1 MSVKVAQESKNL
13 SRVKIPVLVPLAIAL
28 SVLCTAFYVVVSNLS
43 DKHQEDNLVNAVTRF
58 DEQTYQVSQ
67 QQGKLMLH
75 NLLWITDRFKSV
87 RETDSRLIDE
97 HLQELFRASRDSISI
112 SRIMYVSPE
121 LKILGEVWD
130 EQLISQVDS
139 SVMQMAVEE
148 QQPVVDLVLL
158 DNGELLL
165 RAVMPVVV
173 EERLNGYLV
182 MDKPLDKLA
191 NTLALGQNI
200 YMSMLV
206 NKDSLDLESVKRRY
220 RVYSKDL
227 LYNQFSKFLS
237 VNTNNALLDQN
248 AFSGLLENYYD
259 ANVGNEIYYSTGIS
273 VGKRIFDVG
282 VVPISNAS
290 GEIFAHLL
298 IGKDTTKV
306 KQDLRFTLVLTGAVV
321 IVVALML
328 FVFFYVLLGRIENQI
343 NQSENKLLFANDEAE
358 RHRQNAELKKVEAEA
373 LKLLAEQTRD
383 EAEVHRQEAET
394 SRDDAELERRKAE
407 SARAEAVKAN
417 EVKSEFLAKMSHE
430 LRTPLNAIIG
440 LSEMMHEDAL
450 EFDDEDYVEPL
461 DRVLRAAKHLLNL
474 INDILDISKIE
485 AGKMEL
491 HREVFDLGMALEDVL
506 ASIKPLSDK
515 KSIPLVGEFEGLGDH
530 FNDQTRLKQI
540 LLNLMSNAVKFTD
553 EGTVKLSAFADDT
566 NLHIAVSDSGI
577 GMNQEQCDNLFQDFV
592 QVDSSSVRKHQGTG
606 LGLAISRKFA
616 RMMGGDI
623 LVTSEE
629 GKGSVFT
636 LTIPFAHEK
645 VALALIGDEQMPIDQ
660 LDHDQEKMITS
671 VLVVDDD
678 SDVHTLMA
686 RYLSDDRFE
695 LSFTKD
701 GKEALEMA
709 LELMPDLITL
719 DIQMP
724 GMNGWDTLAAL
735 KASAELSH
743 IPVVMVSVDDER
755 KKGIALGADDY
766 LVKPINE
773 NAIVQVVD
781 KLKSKLKNK
790 SANILMI
797 NTHENDVSGLVE
809 IFEQEGWYINQA
821 ENSDDAMAR
830 MSEMSPDL
838 VVVDLMMPQSDAFSL
853 LGKIEQ
859 DPNWSNTFVLAM
871 TSNDLDEDGKRL
883 LDQRVDKVMLED
895 DISKEVVINQIKRL
909 LGS

>member
-1 MSVKVAQESKNL
+1 MTVKVAQESKNL

-43 DKHQEDNLVNAVTRF
+43 DKHQEDNLINAVTRF

-75 NLLWITDRFKSV
+75 NLLWITDRFKSL

-130 EQLISQVDS
+130 EQPISQVNS
-139 SVMQMAVEE
+139 SVVQMAVEE
-148 QQPVVDLVLL
+148 QQPAVDLVLL

-173 EERLNGYLV
+173 EERLNGYLI
-182 MDKPLDKLA
+182 MDKPLDRLA

-206 NKDSLDLESVKRRY
+206 NKDRLDLESVKRRY

-237 VNTNNALLDQN
+237 VNTNNTLLDQN
-248 AFSGLLENYYD
+248 AFSNLLEGYYD
-259 ANVGNEIYYSTGIS
+259 ANVGNEIYYSTG
-273 VGKRIFDVG
+273 VAVNKRIFDVG
-282 VVPISNAS
+282 IVPISNAS

-306 KQDLRFTLVLTGAVV
+306 KQDLRFTLALTGAVV

-358 RHRQNAELKKVEAEA
+358 RHRQDAERKKVEAEE
-373 LKLLAEQTRD
+373 LKLLAEQSRD
-383 EAEVHRQEAET
+383 EAEVHRQEAEV
-394 SRDDAELERRKAE
+394 SRDDAEQERKEAE
-407 SARAEAVKAN
+407 NARAEAVKAN

-491 HREVFDLGMALEDVL
+491 HREAFDLGMVLEDVL
-506 ASIKPLSDK
+506 ASIRPLSDK
-515 KSIPLVGEFEGLGDH
+515 KSIPLIGEFEGLGDH

-553 EGTVKLSAFADDT
+553 EGAVKLSAFADET

-636 LTIPFAHEK
+636 LTIPLAQDK
-645 VALALIGDEQMPIDQ
+645 VALELTDDEQTQANQMS
-660 LDHDQEKMITS
+660 HDEAKAITS

-678 SDVHTLMA
+678 SDMHTLMA
-686 RYLSDDRFE
+686 RYLSDERFE

-709 LELMPDLITL
+709 LELKPDLITL

-735 KASAELSH
+735 KANTELSH
-743 IPVVMVSVDDER
+743 IPVVMVSIDDER
-755 KKGIALGADDY
+755 KKGVALGADDY

-773 NAIVQVVD
+773 NAIVQVAD

-797 NTHENDVSGLVE
+797 NTHENDVSGLVKV
-809 IFEQEGWYINQA
+809 FEQEGWHINQA
-821 ENSDDAMAR
+821 ENSDDAMAS
-830 MSEMSPDL
+830 MSTVPPDL
-838 VVVDLMMPQSDAFSL
+838 IVVDLMMPQSDAFSL
-853 LGKIEQ
+853 LGQIEQ

-871 TSNDLDEDGKRL
+871 TSNDLDEEGKRL

-895 DISKEVVINQIKRL
+895 EISKEVVINQIKRL